1 MPVPEQPILRDGD
14 LVLRPWTDTQHDL
27 DTRLLHDE
35 VIAQWFGTERAVP
48 SEEEHRAAIARWH
61 AGWADDRR
69 TVSFLCEWR
78 GSPAGSVELRR
89 KDPGVGELSW
99 ITYAALRGQGIAPRA
114 VRLLA
119 TYAFEEMGL
128 ERVEAHVDA
137 HNRASLRTALKAGL
151 RREGLLRGNAC
162 LGGQR
167 RDTVVLGRRR
177 GDPEPDTREGFIGIL
192 NSTLPTKRAIAQGV
206 LRRASGEVLLC
217 ELTYKAEWDLPGGVV
232 DPSESP
238 AECVVR
244 EVREELGLEVSPQRL
259 LAVNWLPPWRGW
271 TDATVFVFDLGTVSE
286 ELLDRAAL
294 QPREIRAL
302 HWCGEEELETRV
314 APYNQRLLAFL
325 SAHSGPTAYLE
336 DGLPAL

>member
-1 MPVPEQPILRDGD
+1 
-14 LVLRPWTDTQHDL
+14 
-27 DTRLLHDE
+27 
-35 VIAQWFGTERAVP
+35 
-48 SEEEHRAAIARWH
+48 
-61 AGWADDRR
+61 
-69 TVSFLCEWR
+69 
-78 GSPAGSVELRR
+78 
-89 KDPGVGELSW
+89 
-99 ITYAALRGQGIAPRA
+99 
-114 VRLLA
+114 VRLLVQF
-119 TYAFEEMGL
+119 AFDHLAL
-128 ERVEAHVDA
+128 ERVEAHVNPL
-137 HNRASLRTALKAGL
+137 NRASLRVAHRAGL
-151 RREGLLRGNAC
+151 RREGLMRGNTT
-162 LGGQR
+162 LGDER
-167 RDTVVLGRRR
+167 HDTVLLGRLRH
-177 GDPEPDTREGFIGIL
+177 DPEPQTREGFIGIL

-206 LRRASGEVLLC
+206 LRCASGEVLLC

-244 EVREELGLEVSPQRL
+244 EVREELGLDVSPQRL

-302 HWCGEEELETRV
+302 HWCGEEELEARV